1 MVKDKQARYLKIQIR
16 KIQRHTRKK
25 WFSPFIGLL
34 AALDNFILIIPTDG
48 LLISSTI
55 MIPKKWLSFAICVAI
70 GSAIGAI
77 GLAYLVE
84 LQGLPWL
91 LDFFPDLDQT
101 KTWMWSQEF
110 FVNYG
115 LLCVFIVLLSPLAH
129 HPVIV
134 LAVLA
139 HTPMYKL
146 ALVIFCGR
154 FVKYMF
160 LAYIASHSPKYLKKI
175 WGIKSEMEEVGIK
188 TSR

>member
-1 MVKDKQARYLKIQIR
+1 MSNDKQTKYLRIQMR

-25 WFSPFIGLL
+25 WFSPFLGFL
-34 AALDNFILIIPTDG
+34 AALDNFILVIPTDG

-55 MIPKKWLSFAICVAI
+55 MIPKKWVSFAISVAI
-70 GSAIGAI
+70 GSTIGAI

-91 LDFFPDLDQT
+91 LDFFPDLNQT

-115 LLCVFIVLLSPLAH
+115 LLCVFVVLLTPLMH

-139 HTPMYKL
+139 NTSMYKL
-146 ALVIFCGR
+146 ALVIFGGR
-154 FVKYMF
+154 IVKYLF

-175 WGIKSEMEEVGIK
+175 WGIKGEMKEVDIK
-188 TSR
+188 I